1 MTPQP
6 IFSDAEL
13 AQARALNRRLAWM
26 PRFRKPGALRKF
38 TIQATLRMS
47 LLAPHGVPGVTTSLR
62 RIAHMGQSVAL
73 RILAPPGPSRG
84 LYLDYHGGGWSIGM
98 AAMDDRV
105 NARIAGEL
113 GLTVVSVEYGLLP
126 EVPFDTMIAQCH
138 AAADWAFE
146 HASEFGAKNG
156 EAFPIFIG
164 GESAGAHLAA
174 VTLLRLKPRPDYA
187 RLAGCALFY
196 GVYDLSSTPSVRMAK
211 ADTLV
216 LHGPSMRS
224 GIASLLPGRDE
235 AGLCDP
241 AYSPLHADLRGLPPM
256 LLLCGD
262 IDPLVDDSKLFAER
276 IRAAGGHADL
286 LIAPD
291 APHAFNRLLTAMAD
305 RTNAY
310 VRAWLADRMAAAA
323 SSTAVAAE

>member
-6 IFSDAEL
+6 TFSDAEL

-62 RIAHMGQSVAL
+62 RIQHMGESVAL
-73 RILAPPGPSRG
+73 RILAPSGPSRG
-84 LYLDYHGGGWSIGM
+84 VYLDYHGGGWSIGM

-105 NARIAGEL
+105 NARIASEL
-113 GLTVVSVEYGLLP
+113 GLTVLSVDYGLLP
-126 EVPFDTMIAQCH
+126 EVSFDQMIAQCH

-146 HASEFGAKNG
+146 HVSEFGDG
-156 EAFPIFIG
+156 PIFIG

-174 VTLLRLKPRPDYA
+174 VTLLRLKPRPDFA
-187 RLAGCALFY
+187 RLAGCSLFY
-196 GVYDLSSTPSVRMAK
+196 GVYDLSSTPSVRAAK
-211 ADTLV
+211 AGTLV

-235 AGLCDP
+235 QGLRDP

-276 IRAAGGHADL
+276 IRAAGGQADL
-286 LIAPD
+286 LIAPE
-291 APHAFNRLLTAMAD
+291 APHAFNRLLSAMAD

-310 VRAWLADRMAAAA
+310 VRAWLADRMAAQS